1 MKAELISQAYATA
14 KERYAALGIDTEAVL
29 DALSKIEISM
39 HCWQTDDVVGF
50 EPKAGALS
58 GGIQTTGNYPGRARN
73 IDEVR
78 ADLEKVK
85 SLLPGKQRINLHE
98 IYGDFG
104 SQFVDRDQVGIEHF
118 KSWMDWADEQKVNL
132 DFNSS
137 SFSHPKSGNHSLS
150 STDEGIRQF
159 WIEHTKRCRHIANEF
174 GKHQGSPCYMNLWIH
189 DGSKDVTVNR
199 MKYRELFAD
208 SLDQIFAID
217 EPMMRTGLESKVFGI
232 GLESYTVGS
241 NEFCMGYA
249 TKHQQYLTI
258 DTGHYHPTEVAADKV
273 SSALLFVPGLIL
285 HVTRPIRWDSDHV
298 TLMDDATTELFQEL
312 VRCEAL
318 DRTAIGLDYFDA
330 SINRIGAY
338 VIGTRAAQRSL
349 LRALLEPLAQL
360 RQYEA
365 EGKFFQRLALLEE
378 AKSLPWQAVYDEFCV
393 RNNVPVGEDY
403 IADIEKYEADV
414 LSKR

>member
-29 DALSKIEISM
+29 EALSKIEISM

-78 ADLEKVK
+78 ADLEKVM

-349 LRALLEPLAQL
+349 LRALLEPLPQL

>member
-14 KERYAALGIDTEAVL
+14 KERYAALGIDTEAVIE
-29 DALSKIEISM
+29 ALSKIEISM

-78 ADLEKVK
+78 ADLEKVM

-349 LRALLEPLAQL
+349 LRALLEPLPQL

-403 IADIEKYEADV
+403 IADIEKYEVDV

>member
-1 MKAELISQAYATA
+1 MKAELISQAYANA
-14 KERYAALGIDTEAVL
+14 KERYAALGIDTEVVL
-29 DALSKIEISM
+29 NALQKIEISM

-78 ADLEKVK
+78 ADLEKVV

-104 SQFVDRDQVGIEHF
+104 ASFVDRDQVGIEHF

-189 DGSKDVTVNR
+189 DGSKDATVNR

-208 SLDQIFAID
+208 SLDQIFAVE

-312 VRCEAL
+312 VRCNAL

-349 LRALLEPLAQL
+349 LRALLEPLPQL
-360 RQYEA
+360 RKYED

-378 AKSLPWQAVYDEFCV
+378 CKSLPWQAVYDEFCV
-393 RNNVPVGEDY
+393 RNNVPVGEEY

>member
-1 MKAELISQAYATA
+1 MKTELISQAYANA

-29 DALSKIEISM
+29 DALQKIEISM

-78 ADLEKVK
+78 ADLEKVM

-104 SQFVDRDQVGIEHF
+104 NTFVDRDQVGIEHF
-118 KSWMDWADEQKVNL
+118 KSWMEWADEQKVNL

-137 SFSHPKSGNHSLS
+137 SFSHPKSGNNSLS
-150 STDEGIRQF
+150 SPDEGIRQF

-174 GKHQGSPCYMNLWIH
+174 GKHQGSTCYMNLWIH
-189 DGSKDVTVNR
+189 DGSKDTTVNR

-208 SLDQIFAID
+208 SLDQIFAVD

-258 DTGHYHPTEVAADKV
+258 DTGHYHPTENAADKV

-298 TLMDDATTELFQEL
+298 TLMDDATTELFAEL
-312 VRCEAL
+312 VRCNAL

-338 VIGTRAAQRSL
+338 IVGTRAAQRSL
-349 LRALLEPLAQL
+349 LRALLEPLPQL
-360 RQYEA
+360 RKYED
-365 EGKFFQRLALLEE
+365 EGKLFQRLALLEE
-378 AKSLPWQAVYDEFCV
+378 CKSLPWQAVYDEFCL
-393 RNNVPVGEDY
+393 RNNVPVGEEF
-403 IADIEKYEADV
+403 IADIEKYEAEI

>member
-1 MKAELISQAYATA
+1 M
-14 KERYAALGIDTEAVL
+14 
-29 DALSKIEISM
+29 
-39 HCWQTDDVVGF
+39 
-50 EPKAGALS
+50 
-58 GGIQTTGNYPGRARN
+58 
-73 IDEVR
+73 R
-78 ADLEKVK
+78 ADLEKVM

-104 SQFVDRDQVGIEHF
+104 NTFVDRDQVGIEHF
-118 KSWMDWADEQKVNL
+118 KSWMEWADEQKVNL

-137 SFSHPKSGNHSLS
+137 SFSHPKSGNNSLS
-150 STDEGIRQF
+150 SPDEGIRQF

-174 GKHQGSPCYMNLWIH
+174 GKHQGSTCYMNLWIH
-189 DGSKDVTVNR
+189 DGSKDTTVNR

-208 SLDQIFAID
+208 SLDQIFAVD

-258 DTGHYHPTEVAADKV
+258 DTGHYHPTENAADKV

-298 TLMDDATTELFQEL
+298 TLMDDATTELFAEL
-312 VRCEAL
+312 VRCNAL

-338 VIGTRAAQRSL
+338 IVGTRAAQRSL
-349 LRALLEPLAQL
+349 LRALLEPLPQL
-360 RQYEA
+360 RKYED
-365 EGKFFQRLALLEE
+365 EGKLFQRLALLEE
-378 AKSLPWQAVYDEFCV
+378 CKSLPWQAVYDEFCL
-393 RNNVPVGEDY
+393 RNNVPVGEEF
-403 IADIEKYEADV
+403 IADIEKYEAEI